1 MLDFTWENTA
11 EELRQGTWAC
21 LREKFHP
28 EHPHAK
34 NDTAI
39 VCVVFLQIVHI
50 KFTQFEDDYFLP
62 KLQFL
67 QLNESFK
74 SQMRS
79 FQLVYC
85 HWKLALLYFLDQDL
99 FFCTMRIVSQLGQVK
114 ACK

>member
-1 MLDFTWENTA
+1 MREHCRGATTRNLGLF
-11 EELRQGTWAC
+11 WAC

-85 HWKLALLYFLDQDL
+85 H
-99 FFCTMRIVSQLGQVK
+99 
-114 ACK
+114 